1 MNRSKTPEELAHQ
14 LIQLLQLVD
23 PIWTE
28 KERCTLEIKMFLA
41 GYYSAK
47 YQNQQNNSNQFLP
60 QEMSGTSDHALH
72 LYVMYMT
79 HLAHEKTAKMRQ
91 EIATFTDA
99 NIEWID
105 GKGWV
110 RKV

>member
-1 MNRSKTPEELAHQ
+1 MNKTKTPEELAHQ
-14 LIQLLQLVD
+14 FIELQQPVD
-23 PIWTE
+23 PI
-28 KERCTLEIKMFLA
+28 CTAEDRHALEMKMFLA

-60 QEMSGTSDHALH
+60 QEMSDTSDQALH
-72 LYVMYMT
+72 LYAMYMT
-79 HLAHEKTAKMRQ
+79 QLAHEKTAKMRQ